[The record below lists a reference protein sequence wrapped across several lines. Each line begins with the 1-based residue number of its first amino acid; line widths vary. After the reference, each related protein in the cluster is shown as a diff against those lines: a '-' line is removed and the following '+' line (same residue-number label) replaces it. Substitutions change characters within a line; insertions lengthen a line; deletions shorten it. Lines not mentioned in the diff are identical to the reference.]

1 MTASLPSETLLVEAL
16 QRHDAAAFS
25 MLYDNYSAAIFGII
39 TRIVADNEA
48 AEELL
53 QDSFMKIW
61 KNANQYDAAKGR
73 LFTWMLNVARNVAID
88 HVRLKK
94 NQQKSNELDD
104 SVLGAMEQRSLS
116 APLIDTLDI
125 HQLTEKLAPEH
136 RALVELI
143 YLQGYTQAETAEALN
158 MPLGTV
164 KTRLR
169 AALLQLRSF
178 FALFLLT
185 LTLYFLQK

>member
-1 MTASLPSETLLVEAL
+1 
-16 QRHDAAAFS
+16 

-61 KNANQYDAAKGR
+61 KNAAQYDATKGR
-73 LFTWMLNVARNVAID
+73 LFTWMLNIARNVAID

-94 NQQKSNELDD
+94 NQHINNELDD
-104 SVLGAMEQRSLS
+104 QVLGAIEQRSPQQ
-116 APLIDTLDI
+116 PLIDTLDMR
-125 HQLTEKLAPEH
+125 QLTEKLAPEY
-136 RALVELI
+136 RSLIDLI

-158 MPLGTV
+158 IPLGTV

-178 FALFLLT
+178 FALLLLT